1 MKLNPLKKGTFDS
14 ASGLKPMSAYVVVGA
29 VLAMSSGRLFQLSQ
43 AEVRASA
50 FVKSNVEHR
59 APEDYRIVDREGR
72 VLAASVPSYD
82 LLLSPQVMWQ
92 NHTPL
97 RIAKSIALSMGQN
110 DAWAEALMY
119 AMLPAGHDGWRR
131 VDVWPLSN
139 AEAARLGDWV
149 TENEMRGFSVE
160 QDKSDPNLSWL
171 WWRPS
176 EVLSETER
184 LRHFERVGPSN
195 WTRHLARGLWTA
207 LHGNAREN
215 GERVRYDAKAAGE
228 EVWGA
233 LLPEVHNIPIQRIL
247 PTAAMTV

>member
-110 DAWAEALMY
+110 DAWAEALMH
-119 AMLPAGHDGWRR
+119 AMLPAGHYGWRR

-149 TENEMRGFSVE
+149 TEN
-160 QDKSDPNLSWL
+160 
-171 WWRPS
+171 
-176 EVLSETER
+176 
-184 LRHFERVGPSN
+184 
-195 WTRHLARGLWTA
+195 
-207 LHGNAREN
+207 
-215 GERVRYDAKAAGE
+215 
-228 EVWGA
+228 
-233 LLPEVHNIPIQRIL
+233 
-247 PTAAMTV
+247 